1 MSGVGKI
8 SDNGEKVD
16 ARVFHEAVQYLRG
29 RIDDQGTWVRK
40 EMQATKDELRA
51 EIKQQGDMLK
61 ADMKQQGDR
70 LNRNI
75 DHVLKDVLPMQI
87 RTVHTRMDD
96 MESTM
101 KEKFKAVEHEM
112 KSMRDDIHFIM
123 RMLHQMSQ
131 GAPVE
136 VPPLIVEHP
145 PSSHSHDAAE
155 DDSRSPSSL
164 GHSSDPSQRSAP
176 GPSSSPRH
184 RQETSAI
191 GGEDHVSLS
200 PSTQETKERFL
211 RIRRIASQA
220 LMSLKPSKEKGKG
233 PEQ

>member
-1 MSGVGKI
+1 
-8 SDNGEKVD
+8 
-16 ARVFHEAVQYLRG
+16 
-29 RIDDQGTWVRK
+29 
-40 EMQATKDELRA
+40 MQATKDELRA

-70 LNRNI
+70 LDKNI
-75 DHVLKDVLPMQI
+75 DHVIKDVLPMQI
-87 RTVHTRMDD
+87 RSVHTRMDD
-96 MESTM
+96 LDSTM
-101 KEKFKAVEHEM
+101 NEKFEVVNKKFEAVDRRFNKLEHEM

-145 PSSHSHDAAE
+145 PSSHSHDAAN
-155 DDSRSPSSL
+155 DDSRSLSAVSY
-164 GHSSDPSQRSAP
+164 SSDASQRSAP

-200 PSTQETKERFL
+200 PSKRETKEQLL

-220 LMSLKPSKEKGKG
+220 LISLKPSKKGKGKG
-233 PEQ
+233 PAQ